1 MNSNAFFNRIEIL
14 LYSTLIS
21 AMSGIN
27 RLRARLQ
34 HAQALP
40 AQPPADFEIET
51 TERADPE
58 KGNSLALTWN
68 SIKEFLVTL
77 LLWIV
82 LGFAAGFLIGMIRP
96 G

>member
-27 RLRARLQ
+27 QLRARIQ
-34 HAQALP
+34 HSSTIPIQPSAENEAQIS
-40 AQPPADFEIET
+40 Q
-51 TERADPE
+51 
-58 KGNSLALTWN
+58 LTDQIKISSRITIWD
-68 SIKEFLVTL
+68 SIKDALLSL

-82 LGFAAGFLIGMIRP
+82 LGFAAGFLIGMINP